1 MVVSWFWNYEAIKG
15 CTTRASLFFLYVPQ
29 KTGSRSGR
37 KAKMFAEKGV
47 LVNNWTSRS
56 PGTTSTLESLGS
68 RVHGLPPTAVSYVGI
83 V

>member
-15 CTTRASLFFLYVPQ
+15 CTTRASLFFLYAPQ

-47 LVNNWTSRS
+47 LEII
-56 PGTTSTLESLGS
+56 GHLEARAR
-68 RVHGLPPTAVSYVGI
+68 RVR
-83 V
+83 